1 MTHTRYAIIG
11 DIHSQLLP
19 LEAALKLCLSE
30 RLTPILLGDLFD
42 SRCETSD
49 SVGVYHAVRQ
59 IQKEIPGTII
69 LQSNHQNKLIRYLK
83 GNKVKVF
90 QDLRTT
96 IDDFEKGGIDLVAE
110 VLPWLDSM
118 PYGFVYRGAEG
129 TEYRCAHACFPRR
142 LPIPKYNGTHQVMSN
157 AITRR
162 ELETMIYGPFY
173 KVTLEDGKVTSD
185 RLPWWLEDDDKE
197 WVRVAGHYH
206 NVYISEKNIVL
217 DGQMGGSS
225 HSEINPEDTKLCLYD
240 VETKV
245 LRYFGHDGRLQP

>member
-1 MTHTRYAIIG
+1 
-11 DIHSQLLP
+11 
-19 LEAALKLCLSE
+19 
-30 RLTPILLGDLFD
+30 
-42 SRCETSD
+42 
-49 SVGVYHAVRQ
+49 
-59 IQKEIPGTII
+59 
-69 LQSNHQNKLIRYLK
+69 
-83 GNKVKVF
+83 
-90 QDLRTT
+90 
-96 IDDFEKGGIDLVAE
+96 
-110 VLPWLDSM
+110 
-118 PYGFVYRGAEG
+118 
-129 TEYRCAHACFPRR
+129 
-142 LPIPKYNGTHQVMSN
+142 MSN